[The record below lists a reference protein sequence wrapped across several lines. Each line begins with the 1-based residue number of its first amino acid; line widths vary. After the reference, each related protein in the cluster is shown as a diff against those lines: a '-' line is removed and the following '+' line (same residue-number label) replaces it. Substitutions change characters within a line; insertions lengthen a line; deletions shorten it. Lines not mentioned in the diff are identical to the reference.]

1 MREQMMIR
9 KATYSETDE
18 ILTHSLEVIK
28 EAAKGYVEP
37 SEEKARQMVSPFLTD
52 GGYYLVYI
60 EGNLMK
66 GWIGIGIMLDF
77 YSDEMVG
84 IIPEIYVFPPYR
96 HQGIAEKLCL
106 EGFKHLK
113 EQGLTK
119 VQLNVFEGNRAKDL
133 YRKLG
138 FQEISTL
145 MVKKL
150 K

>member
-1 MREQMMIR
+1 MIR
-9 KATYSETDE
+9 RATYSETKE

-28 EAAKGYVEP
+28 EAARGYVEP
-37 SEEKARQMVSPFLTD
+37 SEEKARQMLSPFLIN

-60 EGNLMK
+60 EENSMK
-66 GWIGIGIMLDF
+66 GWIGIDTIMDY

-96 HQGIAEKLCL
+96 HQGIAGRLCQ

-133 YRKLG
+133 YQNLG
-138 FQEISTL
+138 FKEVSTL